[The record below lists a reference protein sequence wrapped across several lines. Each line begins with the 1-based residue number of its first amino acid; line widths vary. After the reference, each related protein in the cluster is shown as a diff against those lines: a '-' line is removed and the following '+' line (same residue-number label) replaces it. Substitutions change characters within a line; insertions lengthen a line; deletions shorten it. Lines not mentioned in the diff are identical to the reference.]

1 VEEVILLPEVIFKLN
16 QLVNILYD
24 EEYFGF
30 MDTAFN
36 YADNIYDFIYTIP
49 KQQYKFTSNKK
60 LGTYYCSFKA
70 NRNTT
75 WYITF
80 DKQEEKYIVQNI
92 TNNHSADYAYFIANI
107 K

>member
-1 VEEVILLPEVIFKLN
+1 MEEVIVLPELEDKIFKL
-16 QLVNILYD
+16 VFTLYH

-30 MDTAFN
+30 LETTYEYIDK
-36 YADNIYDFIYTIP
+36 IVDFIYTIP
-49 KQQYKFTSNKK
+49 KQQYKTTYNKK

-80 DKQEEKYIVQNI
+80 DKEEEKYIV
-92 TNNHSADYAYFIANI
+92 
-107 K
+107 

>member
-1 VEEVILLPEVIFKLN
+1 VEEIILLPEVIFKLHN
-16 QLVNILYD
+16 LVKVHYH

-36 YADNIYDFIYTIP
+36 YADKIYDFIYTIP
-49 KQQYKFTSNKK
+49 KQQYKITSNKK

-80 DKQEEKYIVQNI
+80 DKEKERYIIQDI
-92 TNNHSADYAYFIANI
+92 TNNQSADYAYFIANI